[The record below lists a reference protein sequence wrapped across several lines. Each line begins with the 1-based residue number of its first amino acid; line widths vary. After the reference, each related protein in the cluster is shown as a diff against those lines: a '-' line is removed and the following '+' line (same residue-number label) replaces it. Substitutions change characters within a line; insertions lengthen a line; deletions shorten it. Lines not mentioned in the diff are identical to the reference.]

1 MARLS
6 EINRYCSNIQASE
19 ASFPS
24 IPRCGYRKV
33 AEGAG
38 IVTKHDINM
47 ANRRNACRVMEF
59 PPEFHT
65 GDGGGFDMKLSNQ
78 VRNLPSHLK

>member
-1 MARLS
+1 M
-6 EINRYCSNIQASE
+6 
-19 ASFPS
+19 
-24 IPRCGYRKV
+24 
-33 AEGAG
+33 
-38 IVTKHDINM
+38 TKHDINM

-78 VRNLPSHLK
+78 VKAPYIFCDIVVILFIFITSGV